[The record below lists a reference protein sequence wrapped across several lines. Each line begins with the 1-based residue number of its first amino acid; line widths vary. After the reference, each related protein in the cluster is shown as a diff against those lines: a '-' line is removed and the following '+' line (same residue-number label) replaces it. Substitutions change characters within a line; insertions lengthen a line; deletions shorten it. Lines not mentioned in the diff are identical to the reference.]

1 LRSRHRC
8 CRHFKKHFE
17 QSAPIVCAR
26 GNAYRLN
33 IINSKKEMFMSKTV
47 TLGRRLVPLEQIALI
62 EPFEPAAHSRMQ
74 TDRPFKARVVLLN
87 RDSILTEE
95 PPELFAEAQ
104 GFRML
109 TEDGVATN
117 PQVHFAV
124 ESFHPAEGFNP
135 TKPYLSRLVWRDLDG
150 NTQSKL
156 LLTAPEHVLA
166 VAVRGELGFPSGKSG
181 DVEGASAAQP
191 AIRRRSSQRQT
202 SRVAPVQG

>member
-1 LRSRHRC
+1 VA
-8 CRHFKKHFE
+8 RHFKKHFE

-33 IINSKKEMFMSKTV
+33 IINNKKEMFMSKTV

-117 PQVHFAV
+117 PQVHFSV

-150 NTQSKL
+150 NTHSKL
-156 LLTAPEHVLA
+156 LLTKPEHVLA
-166 VAVRGELGFPSGKSG
+166 VAVRGELEPE
-181 DVEGASAAQP
+181 DIEEASAP
-191 AIRRRSSQRQT
+191 KPTVRRRSSRRQT
-202 SRVAPVQG
+202 SRVSPDQG